1 MTLEGLK
8 NLKKRLLEQ
17 DKYFVAD
24 LDSLSRDCDVDRFY
38 TGEEIVR
45 SEDSNDIADEC
56 SKLLEELTYYLV
68 TNYDNVNQIALDS
81 IVTPIISKSIL
92 DDKVIDLE
100 FWSKAEHDKIAKYF
114 MDNYAYVCFEVSE
127 FNTVINGREICD
139 ILDQDLY
146 DKISNQF
153 KEIVLKYDTV
163 GFIEYDKF
171 VKNMQAL
178 GFKICFYSKKP
189 ANTFKDY
196 KNNCFDLCSLDI
208 IANLEDKKIKT
219 KK

>member
-24 LDSLSRDCDVDRFY
+24 LDSLSRGYDVDRFY
-38 TGEEIVR
+38 TSEEIVR
-45 SEDSNDIADEC
+45 SEDSNGIADEC
-56 SKLLEELTYYLV
+56 SKLLEELTYYLSA
-68 TNYDNVNQIALDS
+68 NFDKVNQIALDS
-81 IVTPIISKSIL
+81 VVTPIISKSIL
-92 DDKVIDLE
+92 DDKVI
-100 FWSKAEHDKIAKYF
+100 KYF

-127 FNTVINGREICD
+127 FNTVINGCEICD

-153 KEIVLKYDTV
+153 KEIVAKYDTI
-163 GFIEYDKF
+163 GFVEYYKF

-178 GFKICFYSKKP
+178 GFKICFYSKKT